1 MRFTVATLLI
11 GLACALPASAQSP
24 FVSRDQAV
32 SPLNVTTEFSSSVGA
47 ECDGGEGLVVQLQ
60 YTGAQPLRG
69 YLVALYPR
77 DSVTGRKLPLR
88 AIQGFTS
95 PLESMIATG
104 TTWTRTV
111 CAIPES
117 VAGVSV
123 TVTAKIDVLKFA
135 DGTIWG
141 PAALSATH
149 QLLGQFEGMDF
160 VMGSSPEEKFV
171 APILPAGDP
180 VPVQSPKSQTTGPV
194 SIESGI
200 WRDPANTDM
209 LVLEITNA
217 SATPIR
223 GYVFTISFIDP
234 ATGNYIRRVTT
245 KEVETHGDPSDY
257 LAPAGTWLASP
268 RKFSHLD
275 DGSLADYKIDLDYV
289 VFADGS
295 TFGPHKSRESDELQG
310 MILGIEM
317 AKVLG
322 GRTSVN
328 LDR

>member
-1 MRFTVATLLI
+1 MRFTVATLLL
-11 GLACALPASAQSP
+11 GLACALPASAQTLSA
-24 FVSRDQAV
+24 SRDHAA
-32 SPLNVTTEFSSSVGA
+32 PLNVTTEFSSSVGA

-69 YLVALYPR
+69 CLVALYPR
-77 DSVTGRKLPLR
+77 DSVTGRPLPLR

-111 CAIPES
+111 CGIPES
-117 VAGVSV
+117 IAGAPV
-123 TVTAKIDVLKFA
+123 TVTAKVDVLKFA
-135 DGTIWG
+135 DGSIWG
-141 PAALSATH
+141 PATLPATH

-160 VMGSSPEEKFV
+160 VMASSPEENLV
-171 APILPAGDP
+171 APILPAGEP
-180 VPVQSPKSQTTGPV
+180 LPVQCPKSRTIEPV
-194 SIESGI
+194 SIESGV

-234 ATGNYIRRVTT
+234 ATGNCIRRVTT

-257 LAPAGTWLASP
+257 LAPAGTWLAGP

-295 TFGPHKSRESDELQG
+295 SSVPVSPASQTSSR
-310 MILGIEM
+310 
-317 AKVLG
+317 A
-322 GRTSVN
+322 
-328 LDR
+328 

>member
-1 MRFTVATLLI
+1 MRFTVATLLL
-11 GLACALPASAQSP
+11 GFACALPASAQTPSA
-24 FVSRDQAV
+24 SRDQAV

-77 DSVTGRKLPLR
+77 DSVTGRPL
-88 AIQGFTS
+88 

-111 CAIPES
+111 CSIPES
-117 VAGVSV
+117 IAGTPV
-123 TVTAKIDVLKFA
+123 TVTAKVDVLKFS
-135 DGTIWG
+135 DGSIWG
-141 PAALSATH
+141 PAALPATH
-149 QLLGQFEGMDF
+149 QLLGQLEGMDF

-171 APILPAGDP
+171 TPILPAGEP
-180 VPVQSPKSQTTGPV
+180 LPVQSPKSQTIGPV
-194 SIESGI
+194 SIESGV
-200 WRDPANTDM
+200 WRDLANTDM
-209 LVLEITNA
+209 LILEITNA

-234 ATGNYIRRVTT
+234 ATGNYFRRVTT

-257 LAPAGTWLASP
+257 LAPAGAWLAGP

-275 DGSLADYKIDLDYV
+275 DGSLAAYKIDLDYV

-295 TFGPHKSRESDELQG
+295 TFGPRMSRESDELQG

-317 AKVLG
+317 AKALG
-322 GRTSVN
+322 GRTSAN